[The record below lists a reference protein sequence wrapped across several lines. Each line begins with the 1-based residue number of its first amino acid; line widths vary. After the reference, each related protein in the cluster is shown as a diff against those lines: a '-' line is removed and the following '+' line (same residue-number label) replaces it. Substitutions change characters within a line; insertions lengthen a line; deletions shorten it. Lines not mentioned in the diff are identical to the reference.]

1 MLFTQGPIAQL
12 GERFNG
18 IEEVKSSSL
27 FRSNPVKSSKPLSS
41 PLKGFFHRKASA
53 VAKTKRNVLDD
64 IADGVREI
72 LRDFDRL
79 LNPQQQKPARV
90 LVPIPI
96 RKQQQ
101 RPRPDR

>member
-1 MLFTQGPIAQL
+1 
-12 GERFNG
+12 
-18 IEEVKSSSL
+18 
-27 FRSNPVKSSKPLSS
+27 
-41 PLKGFFHRKASA
+41 

-79 LNPQQQKPARV
+79 LNPQQKPARV